1 MQDNGSTQDTVTRM
15 EIVDAIESAFN
26 SPPATKRQIVAAA
39 EDARARAALVDVLRR
54 LPDGSYQH
62 VRNLWEYLPDVP
74 VDV

>member
-26 SPPATKRQIVAAA
+26 SPPVTKRQIVAAA

-54 LPDGSYQH
+54 LPDGSYPN
-62 VRNLWEYLPDVP
+62 VRNLWDYLPDIP
-74 VDV
+74 VDA